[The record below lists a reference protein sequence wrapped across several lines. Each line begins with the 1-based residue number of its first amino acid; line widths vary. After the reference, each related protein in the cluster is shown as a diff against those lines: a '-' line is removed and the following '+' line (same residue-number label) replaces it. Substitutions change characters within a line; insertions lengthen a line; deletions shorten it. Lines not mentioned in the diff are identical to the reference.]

1 MKNCIIVQIIIFS
14 ISGLFLASCGK
25 SDKDEATK
33 TDQTA
38 MKENSEITPGLTE
51 IDSTAEKTKTID
63 NLQAAYKGEVTAKA
77 KYIAYAQ
84 KAEQE
89 GFSQIAALYRAVSA
103 AEHIH
108 AGNHQSVLAESKV
121 LVPIIKP
128 EFTVNT
134 TKENLIDDIKGEAYE
149 ATSMYPSF
157 IKSAENAGN
166 QIAVVSLTY
175 AMKTEKKHNL
185 LYTTALN
192 ALENNSVKTL
202 PSVFYVC
209 SLCGNTYTN
218 KAPTRCTFCMTKSE
232 KFMKI
237 SKVKANRDIA
247 MDDCPM

>member
-1 MKNCIIVQIIIFS
+1 MKNYIFIGIIIFLTS
-14 ISGLFLASCGK
+14 STFLASCGK
-25 SDKDEATK
+25 SDKNETSK
-33 TDQTA
+33 TEQSTL
-38 MKENSEITPGLTE
+38 KETSEIIPVLTE
-51 IDSTAEKTKTID
+51 IDSTAEKAKTID

-89 GFSQIAALYRAVSA
+89 GFPQIASLYRAVSA

-121 LVPIIKP
+121 VVPTIKP
-128 EFTVNT
+128 EFTVKT
-134 TKENLIDDIKGEAYE
+134 TKENLAGDIKGEAYE

-166 QIAVVSLTY
+166 QIGIVSLTY

-185 LYTTALN
+185 MYTTALN

-209 SLCGNTYTN
+209 SLCGNTYAN
-218 KAPTRCTFCMTKSE
+218 KAPARCTFCMTKSE